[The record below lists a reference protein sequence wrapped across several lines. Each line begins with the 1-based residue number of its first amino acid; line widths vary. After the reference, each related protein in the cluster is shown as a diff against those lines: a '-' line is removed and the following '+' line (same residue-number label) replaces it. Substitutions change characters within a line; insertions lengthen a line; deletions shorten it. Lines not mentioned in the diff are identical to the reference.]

1 MKQMIIAL
9 FLAALC
15 INFSGCAKDDKQQ
28 QAGKSDKENLTFAV
42 GVEFFERPDGF
53 QKLLETYDF
62 QPNRGDIKKMSI
74 GLTYKALRSEQV
86 DVAMGFATDG
96 RIDAFGFIA
105 LDDNKQFFPVYN
117 PAPVVRKEIMDK
129 HPEIRDAL
137 APLTEKLTTEA
148 MRKLNKQ
155 VDVEHKDAKEV
166 ALKWLKEEGLI
177 GKQGK
182 EKDNNGEEKPEIVVG
197 GKNFTEQYI
206 LAEMAAALLEQAG
219 YDVDLRTGVGSVIA
233 RKSLINDQIDLYYEY
248 TGTAYTVFHEQS
260 DPAIMRDPAKV
271 YDWVK
276 ETDEDKGLMWLD
288 RVDFNNTYTLLMRE
302 KQAGQL
308 GIKSISN
315 LADYVGKQPE

>member
-1 MKQMIIAL
+1 MKQITITL

-15 INFSGCAKDDKQQ
+15 LNSSGCAKDDKQQ
-28 QAGKSDKENLTFAV
+28 QAGKPDKEDLTFAV

-53 QKLLETYDF
+53 QKLLEAYDF
-62 QPNRGDIKKMSI
+62 KPDHSNIRKMSI
-74 GLTYKALRSEQV
+74 GLTYKALKNGQV

-96 RIDAFGFIA
+96 RIDAFRFVA
-105 LDDNKQFFPVYN
+105 LEDNKQFFPVYN

-129 HPEIRDAL
+129 HPEIQDVL

-148 MRKLNKQ
+148 MRKLNRQ

-166 ALKWLKEEGLI
+166 ALKWLEEEGLI
-177 GKQGK
+177 VKQDKK
-182 EKDNNGEEKPEIVVG
+182 EEKNGEEKTEIVVG

-206 LAEMAAALLEQAG
+206 LAEMAAALLERQG
-219 YDVDLRTGVGSVIA
+219 YAVELRTGVGSVIA

-248 TGTAYTVFHEQS
+248 TGTAYTVFHEQG

-276 ETDEDKGLMWLD
+276 ETDKDKGLVWLD
-288 RVDFNNTYTLLMRE
+288 RVQFNNTYTLLMRE

-315 LADYVGKQPE
+315 LADYVGKQSE